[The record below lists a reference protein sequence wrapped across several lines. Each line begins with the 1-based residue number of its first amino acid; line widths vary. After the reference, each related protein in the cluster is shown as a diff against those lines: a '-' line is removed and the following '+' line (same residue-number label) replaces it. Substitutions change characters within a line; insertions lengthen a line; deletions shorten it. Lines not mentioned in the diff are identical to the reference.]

1 MKAKSISGLTMRGEV
16 YWLKMSVPKAYSD
29 IEPKKMIEETLRTK
43 DRREAEAR
51 CAIAKLALRRE
62 WDALRAGRSADHRAL
77 FDASTELL
85 RGWGMT
91 FSPMQDLVMGPI
103 DDLLARMEKLSADAA
118 QSFAV
123 PAALGAVDLPDLTF
137 IEMAGRMPQ
146 LKAAD
151 IKAKNARQRREWSSN
166 FIRAA
171 KDFTAHIG
179 KRTIFTV
186 SEQDAIDYEDF
197 WKGRYRS
204 GEVTAN
210 YASKQIRYVRQMI
223 NAHYDDI
230 RLPRS
235 KRKNPF
241 LGMKVEALAS
251 DHDESERRRP
261 ALPELWIRDKLI
273 GERVLERLHQQDS
286 DIAIISAECGNR
298 GTEVYDMP
306 AGDIHLDHEI
316 PHIKIRI
323 VTDGEGRRDIKN
335 KASKRP
341 VILLGASLEAMR
353 RHPLGFPRHRGK
365 ARYST
370 AVNDFLREHDLLPE
384 LPPEATKNYTISCT
398 RHSFEDRMIAAK
410 MDNEERAYLMGHS
423 IGAIR
428 GRPVYG
434 SDLDLRIRALFQEM
448 ISFETPTW
456 TPRPIKVLRREI
468 DKILNDKG
476 HRTE

>member
-1 MKAKSISGLTMRGEV
+1 MR
-16 YWLKMSVPKAYSD
+16 VPRAYSD
-29 IEPKKMIEETLRTK
+29 VEPKKIIERPLRTK
-43 DRREAEAR
+43 DRKEAEAK
-51 CAIAKLALRRE
+51 CVIAKVALRCE
-62 WDALRAGRSADHRAL
+62 WDALRAGRSADQRAL

-103 DDLLARMEKLSADAA
+103 EDLLARMEKLTVDAA

-123 PAALGAVDLPDLTF
+123 PSALGSVDLPDLPLAK
-137 IEMAGRMPQ
+137 MAERMPE

-166 FIRAA
+166 FIRTA

-179 KRTIFTV
+179 KRTVLTV

-197 WKGRYRS
+197 WKRRYRS
-204 GEVTAN
+204 SEVTAN
-210 YASKQIRYVRQMI
+210 YANKQIRYVRQMI
-223 NAHYDDI
+223 DAHYDDI

-235 KRKNPF
+235 KRKNPL
-241 LGMKVEALAS
+241 LGMRVEALAS
-251 DHDESERRRP
+251 DHDETERRRP
-261 ALPELWIRDKLI
+261 ALPEVWIRDKLI
-273 GERVLERLHQQDS
+273 GERILEGLHQQDS
-286 DIAIISAECGNR
+286 DIAIMSADCGSR
-298 GTEVYDMP
+298 GTEIYDVP

-323 VTDGEGRRDIKN
+323 VADSECRRDIKN

-341 VILLGASLEAMR
+341 VILLGASLEAMNR
-353 RHPLGFPRHRGK
+353 NPLGFPRHRGK

-370 AVNDFLREHDLLPE
+370 VVNEFLRERDLLPE

-410 MDNEERAYLMGHS
+410 MNNEERAYLMGHS

-434 SDLDLRIRALFQEM
+434 SDLDLRIRALLQEM
-448 ISFETPTW
+448 VAFETPSW
-456 TPRPIKVLRREI
+456 KPRPIKALRREI

-476 HRTE
+476 HRTS

>member
-1 MKAKSISGLTMRGEV
+1 
-16 YWLKMSVPKAYSD
+16 
-29 IEPKKMIEETLRTK
+29 MIERSLHTK
-43 DRREAEAR
+43 DRQEAEAQ
-51 CAIAKLALRRE
+51 CAIAKVALRRE
-62 WDALRAGRSADHRAL
+62 WDALRAGRSADQRAL
-77 FDASTELL
+77 FNASTELL

-91 FSPMQDLVMGPI
+91 FSPMQDLVTGPI
-103 DDLLARMEKLSADAA
+103 ENLLARMEKLSANEA

-123 PAALGAVDLPDLTF
+123 PAALGAVDLPDLTLRK
-137 IEMAGRMPQ
+137 MAARMPT
-146 LKAAD
+146 LKKAD
-151 IKAKNARQRREWSSN
+151 IKAKNARQKREWSTN
-166 FIRAA
+166 FVRAA
-171 KDFTAHIG
+171 KDFTKHIG

-197 WKGRYRS
+197 WKSRYRK

-210 YASKQIRYVRQMI
+210 YANKQIRYVRQMI
-223 NAHYDDI
+223 DAHYDDI

-235 KRKNPF
+235 KRKNPL
-241 LGMKVEALAS
+241 LGMKVDVLAS
-251 DHDESERRRP
+251 DQDERERRRP
-261 ALPELWIRDKLI
+261 ALPDTWIREKLI
-273 GERVLERLHQQDS
+273 EERVLEGLHQQDS

-306 AGDIHLDHEI
+306 ASDIHLDHEI

-323 VTDGEGRRDIKN
+323 VTEGDDRRDIKN

-341 VILLGASLEAMR
+341 VILMGASLEAVKR
-353 RHPLGFPRHRGK
+353 NPLGFPRHRGK

-370 AVNDFLREHDLLPE
+370 AVNNFLRDHDLLPA
-384 LPPEATKNYTISCT
+384 LPADATKNYTISCT
-398 RHSFEDRMIAAK
+398 RHSFEDRMIAVK

-434 SDLDLRIRALFQEM
+434 SDLDLRIRALLQEM
-448 ISFETPTW
+448 VAFETPTW
-456 TPRPIKVLRREI
+456 KPRPIKVLRREI
-468 DKILNDKG
+468 DNILNEKG